1 MFIVLNVS
9 YQGTRDTEI
18 FLEMTRNDTYIYLH
32 CTTNCYYYTVPAVS
46 GCSAAVVTLVLQQRQ
61 GLARGRGVEAAGQ
74 YSEDTRTQPQSWGH
88 SHPGTRY

>member
-1 MFIVLNVS
+1 MTPTFIYTLV
-9 YQGTRDTEI
+9 I
-18 FLEMTRNDTYIYLH
+18 AI
-32 CTTNCYYYTVPAVS
+32 YYTVPAVS
-46 GCSAAVVTLVLQQRQ
+46 GCSAAVLTLVLQQRP